1 MGLICNIF
9 TPFEGSSGSY
19 FERPQH
25 VDILQVGTR
34 EHTLILSFAQYKGTF
49 DTKLG
54 QSFSLKEPLDII
66 ILISSQFQYDSKII
80 SLRKQ
85 IE

>member
-1 MGLICNIF
+1 MAVISRSGFNIF

-34 EHTLILSFAQYKGTF
+34 EHTLILSSAQYEGTF
-49 DTKLG
+49 DTL
-54 QSFSLKEPLDII
+54 
-66 ILISSQFQYDSKII
+66 
-80 SLRKQ
+80 
-85 IE
+85 